1 MATKFFCE
9 DCNYGTDILGCYK
22 QHLETTL
29 HKTGKRKERSDKKI
43 YKCYK
48 CIFEN
53 DHKTSYLNHIL
64 NNHSTIEER
73 KQTFPYYCE
82 CCDFGVFIK
91 SVLDIHLKTKKHSLK
106 FKEFEERIR
115 EENEKKKIKCQYCN
129 VEYSNRHS
137 LSRHKK
143 KCNKKEQ
150 YCTVILETQPN
161 QSQNDNSV
169 VTISNG
175 MSIITETETN
185 GITVNK
191 EVLTELVKQ
200 NREFQ
205 NMLVEQHR
213 ELTEKIEEL
222 SRMKNNVTINN
233 KFNFNVFLNEYC
245 KDALNISEF
254 ANSIQVNL
262 QDLEYVG
269 IHGYV
274 EGITK
279 ILLNGLKELDLYKR
293 PLHCTD
299 IKREVIH
306 IKDDDNKW
314 NKDDE
319 NKKVKKLISRVAN
332 KNVAMVGKWQDAN
345 PEYEELDSRM
355 YKLWSKIVKESIN
368 VGKYSE
374 RNDDIVLHNIAKS
387 VYVDRKK
394 LGDEIKAYSR

>member
-1 MATKFFCE
+1 MSTKFFCE
-9 DCNYGTDILGCYK
+9 HCNYGTDVLGCYK

-53 DHKTSYLNHIL
+53 DNKTSYMNHIL
-64 NNHSTIEER
+64 NNHSTVEER
-73 KQTFPYYCE
+73 KQTFPHYCE
-82 CCDFGVFIK
+82 CCDFGAFIK
-91 SVLDIHLKTKKHSLK
+91 SVLDIHLNTRKHSLK
-106 FKEFEERIR
+106 MKEFEERMR
-115 EENEKKKIKCQYCN
+115 DTNEKKKVKCQYCN
-129 VEYSNRHS
+129 SEYSNRHS

-143 KCNKKEQ
+143 KCNEKEQ
-150 YCTVILETQPN
+150 YCNFISEPQ
-161 QSQNDNSV
+161 QIQNDNQV
-169 VTISNG
+169 AIIPND
-175 MSIITETETN
+175 MSIVANAETN

-222 SRMKNNVTINN
+222 ARMKNNVTINN

-306 IKDDDNKW
+306 IKDDDNQW

-319 NKKVKKLISRVAN
+319 NQKVKKLISRVAN

-345 PEYEELDSRM
+345 PAYEELDSRM

-368 VGKYSE
+368 VGKNSE
-374 RNDDIVLHNIAKS
+374 RNDDVVLHNIAKS

-394 LGDEIKAYSR
+394 LGEEIKAYSR